1 MVPSRPRSTNSNWS
15 NDRCLVVP
23 NFRCYGNACSMRPDL
38 YRDLRQ
44 ISFLCSSCFLLLLAR
59 PLSPIQAHTAYP
71 VFSLA
76 CGKQAHLFWGRACL
90 IDFHHLPNAHPL
102 DHHSLKQATTLSW
115 HYQGEVVYQRSHT

>member
-76 CGKQAHLFWGRACL
+76 CSKQAHFFWGRACL
-90 IDFHHLPNAHPL
+90 IISQQNSVLARQAQQGVVHR
-102 DHHSLKQATTLSW
+102 LKVRPFFGPRVAML
-115 HYQGEVVYQRSHT
+115 